1 MGLPTSIPS
10 GGDGLDRFSKPAA
23 PRATR
28 PATPA
33 QPAASPQRPQSQD
46 RPAQRRPPQDVP
58 KQQREPRPKSD
69 PVPRVAPVKAPVA
82 PGAADLDPDY
92 AAFLSWKASQEA
104 RKAYPQETVAAP
116 RSAEA
121 PQPVQTDKL
130 PDEPVADAPADG
142 NWVTD
147 PKTGERYQQLPQA
160 SREAIRAY
168 KGTKGA
174 GFTLDEMKRF
184 VGIQQDFD
192 IDDLNG
198 TAQTFMAHLRVP
210 PSKEEQEAI
219 LRRKAEL
226 AEEQRRKRAEMDQEL
241 NAKEGIL
248 EEPEEDPFV
257 ENQKAK
263 RGLFGRKR

>member
-28 PATPA
+28 PAASA
-33 QPAASPQRPQSQD
+33 QPAVSPQRPQSQD
-46 RPAQRRPPQDVP
+46 RPSQQRPPQRAP
-58 KQQREPRPKSD
+58 RQQREARPSS
-69 PVPRVAPVKAPVA
+69 PSAPRVAPVEAPVT
-82 PGAADLDPDY
+82 AAAATVDPDY
-92 AAFLSWKASQEA
+92 EAFLSWKASQEA
-104 RKAYPQETVAAP
+104 RKASPQETVAAP

-121 PQPVQTDKL
+121 PQPVQTDEL
-130 PDEPVADAPADG
+130 PDELAVGAPGEG

-160 SREAIRAY
+160 SREAVRAY